1 MDDVTVA
8 IATFNSERTLS
19 LALESI
25 AKQNYPKELV
35 HILVIDGGS
44 SDSTL
49 EIALNYNCTI
59 MNNPLVGPVH
69 AKHLGLLHAQTK
81 YLVYLDHDEVF
92 DNANSIKKKINL
104 FNKNSNVKIVIGS
117 GYKTPSTTASIN
129 YYLNEFGDP
138 FSFYIYRLSKDYRFF
153 LNKMKKLYPVTENNI
168 DYTVFNFKGVQK
180 WPIIE
185 HGAAGSMVNKEHYMH
200 EFNKV
205 KRSLQEAYHFESV
218 YFYYLMGTENSFL
231 GITHEDVLLHYSA
244 ENIKGYLA
252 KIKWRVMNNI
262 FHRKSMGITGY
273 LSRESFNSS
282 NVSLIKKYFFIPYS
296 ALLLPCL
303 FDSIYLCITRR
314 NFSYLIH
321 APLCIY
327 TSSLIIF
334 YGIKN
339 FIGLTEV
346 MTSYDG
352 KKKLHK
358 S

>member
-1 MDDVTVA
+1 MDDVTVV
-8 IATFNSERTLS
+8 IATFNSERTLP
-19 LALESI
+19 LTLESI

-49 EIALNYNCTI
+49 EIAFKYNCTI
-59 MNNPLVGPVH
+59 INNPLVGPAH
-69 AKHLGLLHAQTK
+69 AKHLGLINTHSK

-92 DNANSIKKKINL
+92 TNFDSIQKKINV
-104 FNKNSNVKIVIGS
+104 FNEYTNVKIVIGS
-117 GYKTPSTTASIN
+117 GYKTPASTPSIN

-138 FSFYIYRLSKDYRFF
+138 FSFYIYRLSKDYRYF
-153 LNKMKKLYPVTENNI
+153 LNKMKKLYPVTVNNI
-168 DYTVFNFKGVQK
+168 DCTVFNFKGVRK

-205 KRSLQEAYHFESV
+205 KRSLQEAYHFQSV

-231 GITHEDVLLHYSA
+231 AISHNDVLLHYSA
-244 ENIKGYLA
+244 ENIKSYLA
-252 KIKWRVMNNI
+252 KIKWRIMNNI

-273 LSRESFNSS
+273 LSRESFNSA
-282 NVSLIKKYFFIPYS
+282 NISLIKKYFFIPYS
-296 ALLLPCL
+296 ILLLPCF
-303 FDSIYLCITRR
+303 FDSVYLSVTRR

-321 APLCIY
+321 TPLCIY
-327 TSSLIIF
+327 TSSLIII
-334 YGIKN
+334 YSIKN
-339 FIGLTEV
+339 MMGITEV

-352 KKKLHK
+352 KKKLH
-358 S
+358 